1 MEFKLSHI
9 VLYFVVGFL
18 IAAIGMMVLLVLFR
32 PYLNAE
38 SSESTRVIAMYAP
51 LLIGVPFG
59 LRVSYV
65 GKRNELRLG
74 AALKKAL
81 FL

>member
-1 MEFKLSHI
+1 MEFKLSHV

-32 PYLNAE
+32 PYLNVE